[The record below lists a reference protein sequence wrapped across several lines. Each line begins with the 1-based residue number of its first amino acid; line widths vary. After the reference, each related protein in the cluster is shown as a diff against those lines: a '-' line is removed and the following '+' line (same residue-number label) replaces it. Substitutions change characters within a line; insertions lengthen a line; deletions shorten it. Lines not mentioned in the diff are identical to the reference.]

1 MKPFSLIVLLT
12 LFSSPA
18 AAVDVSW
25 RDALIGYYR
34 FDVALDTCADVRV
47 SGEDVRLLES
57 AISEAERRSGLSE
70 EAMDELYAMM
80 EYEADLDD
88 DRFCAESVEAIT
100 RVRGNSQDAVVQQ
113 DAVIQQDAV
122 VQKGSFV
129 PQEALVQQ

>member
-18 AAVDVSW
+18 AAMDDSW

-70 EAMDELYAMM
+70 EAMMTGSA
-80 EYEADLDD
+80 
-88 DRFCAESVEAIT
+88 RNRSRRSRGCAPIRKMLLFS
-100 RVRGNSQDAVVQQ
+100 
-113 DAVIQQDAV
+113 
-122 VQKGSFV
+122 
-129 PQEALVQQ
+129 

>member
-1 MKPFSLIVLLT
+1 
-12 LFSSPA
+12 
-18 AAVDVSW
+18 
-25 RDALIGYYR
+25 
-34 FDVALDTCADVRV
+34 V

-70 EAMDELYAMM
+70 EAMDELYATM

-100 RVRGNSQDAVVQQ
+100 RVRTNSQDAFIQL
-113 DAVIQQDAV
+113 DAL

-129 PQEALVQQ
+129 LQEALVQQ